1 VLDAK
6 ITGRRIAQEARLL
19 IKARS
24 GGIQVPVVYL
34 VDQKRGVIYMEEING
49 ITVRDYLLSNA
60 QNVDLSQI
68 GKVLWNMHEMDII
81 HGDLTTSNLLLR
93 SRDGNDPSELVMID
107 FGLAYSSTMIEDKA
121 VDLYVLQRALIS
133 THPGSEALFQDILQV
148 YQRTGG
154 KRAEEILR
162 HLEDGTFMDNG

>member
-1 VLDAK
+1 MLDAK

-93 SRDGNDPSELVMID
+93 SRDGKDPSELVMID

-148 YQRTGG
+148 YQRIGG

-162 HLEDGTFMDNG
+162 HLEDGKFVDKG